1 MINTA
6 EKSSITISIKKSAAK
21 TVLCVLGMAFALFT
35 VFFYTRYYN
44 NFYFSNKTLNITI
57 NILIPF
63 VITALFSVCVYFLV
77 KERGNLRKFLW
88 AFSFIPALLCSVGII
103 LNVLSTLA
111 ADSPREL
118 LISCLLNALY
128 PFIVGIICSA
138 FISAKVSKLKKSK
151 N

>member
-6 EKSSITISIKKSAAK
+6 EKSSITISIKKSAVK
-21 TVLCVLGMAFALFT
+21 TFLCVLGMVFSLFA

-44 NFYFSNKTLNITI
+44 NFYFSNKTLNITL

-63 VITALFSVCVYFLV
+63 VITVLFSVCVYFLV

-88 AFSFIPALLCSVGII
+88 AFSFIPAFLCSVGII

-111 ADSPREL
+111 ADSPREF
-118 LISCLLNALY
+118 LIKCLLNALY

-138 FISAKVSKLKKSK
+138 FISVKTKMG
-151 N
+151 

>member
-6 EKSSITISIKKSAAK
+6 EKSSVTISIKKSAVK
-21 TVLCVLGMAFALFT
+21 TVLCVLGVASALLS
-35 VFFYTRYYN
+35 VFFYTRNYN
-44 NFYFSNKTLNITI
+44 DFYFSNKALNITL

-63 VITALFSVCVYFLV
+63 FITALFSVCVYFLV

-111 ADSPREL
+111 ADSPREF
-118 LISCLLNALY
+118 LIKCLLNALY

-138 FISAKVSKLKKSK
+138 FISAKVK
-151 N
+151 

>member
-63 VITALFSVCVYFLV
+63 VITVLFSVCVYFLV

-128 PFIVGIICSA
+128 PFIVGIICAA

>member
-63 VITALFSVCVYFLV
+63 VITVLFSVCVYLLV

>member
-6 EKSSITISIKKSAAK
+6 EKSSVTISIKKSAVK
-21 TVLCVLGMAFALFT
+21 TVLCVLGAASALLS
-35 VFFYTRYYN
+35 VFFYTRNYN
-44 NFYFSNKTLNITI
+44 NFYFSNKALNITL

-63 VITALFSVCVYFLV
+63 FITALFSVCVYLLV

-111 ADSPREL
+111 ADSPREF
-118 LISCLLNALY
+118 LIKCLLNALY

-138 FISAKVSKLKKSK
+138 FISVKVK
-151 N
+151 

>member
-44 NFYFSNKTLNITI
+44 NFYFSNKTLNITL

-63 VITALFSVCVYFLV
+63 VITVLFSVCVYFLV